1 MKSYRILFV
10 ALSSFFCISLNA
22 QFFVEGNLGFA
33 LSSHK
38 TDNGGTTQKSTDN
51 SLYLAPGFGTFLS
64 EQFALGLSLDLT
76 FSGHTYGPNPDSKT
90 KSASIGAS
98 PFVRYYAMRWNK
110 LAVFGQGNI
119 GFAFSNSSV
128 TTNGTKTEGPK
139 DSNYYLSIFPG
150 LSYDITDKLQLQT
163 SLNFLRF
170 GYVYAVSKDGST
182 KDTNSNFYGGAT
194 LDNIVSINA
203 ITIGAIYKF

>member
-1 MKSYRILFV
+1 MKSYRVIII
-10 ALSSFFCISLNA
+10 ALSSFFCVSLNA

-38 TDNGGTTQKSTDN
+38 TDYGGTTTKSTEN
-51 SLYLAPGFGTFLS
+51 SLFLAPGFGTFIS
-64 EQFALGLSLDLT
+64 EQVALGLSLDLSFT
-76 FSGHTYGPNPDSKT
+76 GGTSGIDPETKT
-90 KSASIGAS
+90 KSSSIGAS
-98 PFVRYYAMRWNK
+98 PFVRYYAIKWNK
-110 LAVFGQGNI
+110 LALFGQGNI
-119 GFAFSNSSV
+119 GFAFSNSSE
-128 TTNGTKTEGPK
+128 TTGGTKTEGPK
-139 DSNYYLSIFPG
+139 DSRYYLTIFPG
-150 LSYDITDKLQLQT
+150 LSYDINDKLQLQT

-194 LDNIVSINA
+194 LDNIVSISA